1 MNVRRM
7 TFLWFCVFVPLAV
20 SSAEPATFDD
30 AVRELGRAWLVQ
42 NGGVGLSVGVY
53 QNGQRHF
60 YNFGATQLDGNR
72 TPTKDTIYEIGPVT
86 RTMAAQLLA
95 RAIVEGRATA
105 NDEVTKYLDQPYPN
119 LENGGEPVR
128 LLHLANMTSQLID
141 NIPDVSQV
149 RTVPGEPLTTTRMRV
164 LESYTRKE
172 FLRQLHMVKPR
183 REPGNDLG
191 QSNVAGML
199 LGVVLEKL
207 YGEPFET
214 ILEREIE
221 KPLRMGSGTD
231 PATKLLARGYSRA
244 GDAVPPFTTPTQF
257 ASASLR
263 YSTEDLLKYAAWQM
277 VERDA
282 SVKLAHQPTWSTTDK
297 RLAVG
302 FYWVI
307 DESPVGRRLRY
318 SGSTYGF
325 TSSCDLY
332 PEARVAVVLLA
343 NKAADDA
350 QETLRVLSAKIAEL
364 AAPAGPATPAGALSP
379 SPSSADAPPPVR

>member
-7 TFLWFCVFVPLAV
+7 VLPWLCVFVPLAV
-20 SSAEPATFDD
+20 SSAEPAPFDA
-30 AVRELGRAWLVQ
+30 AVRELGRTWLAQ

-72 TPTKDTIYEIGPVT
+72 TPTKDTIYEIGPVA

-105 NDEVTKYLDQPYPN
+105 NDEVTKYLDEPYPN
-119 LENGGEPVR
+119 LEYGGEPVR
-128 LLHLANMTSQLID
+128 LLHLANMTSQLMD

-164 LESYTRKE
+164 LESYSRRE

-183 REPGNDLG
+183 RKPGSDPWH
-191 QSNVAGML
+191 SNVASML

-214 ILEREIE
+214 ILAREIE
-221 KPLRMGSGTD
+221 KPLRMGSGTA
-231 PATKLLARGYSRA
+231 PVTKLLARGYSGE
-244 GDAVPPFTTPTQF
+244 GDAVPPFTTPTQY

-263 YSTEDLLKYAAWQM
+263 YSTDDLLKYAAWQM

-282 SVKLAHQPTWSTTDK
+282 SVKLAHQPTWSTPDK
-297 RLAVG
+297 RFAVG

-307 DESPVGRRLRY
+307 EESPAGRHLTY
-318 SGSTYGF
+318 SGNTYGF
-325 TSSCDLY
+325 TSTCDLY
-332 PEARVAVVLLA
+332 PDARVAVVLLA

-350 QETLRVLSAKIAEL
+350 QATLRVMSAKIVEL
-364 AAPAGPATPAGALSP
+364 AAPAGPASPAGDISP
-379 SPSSADAPPPVR
+379 PSSADAPPPAR